1 MQHCGKEGGRMRRRL
16 TANLGLKILAFFS
29 AVLMWFVVV
38 NIDDPVTDKTYNG
51 IPVSVI
57 NEEVVTTTNRTY
69 QIVDNTQEVMVTV
82 SANRSVLN
90 KIRSED
96 IVAVADMKELSLGTQ
111 IPIEVSIPGY
121 KYEKVYSSPGNLQV
135 KIEDEAKNN
144 FPITPS
150 TIGTVREGYVLGDLK
165 PNPEKVT
172 LRGPKSVIDSIS
184 KVVAEANVSGLSE
197 NADIEGRLILYDA
210 NNNVIDQTL
219 LANNLGKD
227 GVSVRVTL
235 HQIRSVPVKPD
246 TSMLTP
252 AEGCKVGSVNVEPR
266 EVRVTGEEDDLD
278 KLEEIE
284 IPAEELDISDLSERT
299 ERIIDISSYLPDG
312 VSLVEENAR
321 SVVVTIQIEQ
331 PGVKYYEV
339 STSSITVNNL
349 SEDLELSYGA
359 VDLEIQVR
367 GPAETL
373 KVFTVAKKV
382 SIDLKNYQT
391 PGIYLVPVAVE
402 LPEGCSLVDS
412 EEVEIILEKIT
423 EDEQVE

>member
-1 MQHCGKEGGRMRRRL
+1 MRRRL

-29 AVLMWFVVV
+29 AVFMWLVVV
-38 NIDDPVTDKTYNG
+38 NIDDPVTEKTYTG

-96 IVAVADMKELSLGTQ
+96 IIAVADMKELSLGTQ
-111 IPIEVSIPGY
+111 IPIEVSIPRY
-121 KYEKVYSSPGNLQV
+121 KYEKVYTSPVNLQV

-184 KVVAEANVSGLSE
+184 RVVAEANVSGLSE
-197 NADIEGRLILYDA
+197 NADIEGRLILYDV

-246 TSMLTP
+246 SSMIT
-252 AEGCKVGSVNVEPR
+252 AATGCKVSNVMVEPK
-266 EVRVTGEEDDLD
+266 EVRVTGEEEDLD
-278 KLEEIE
+278 KLDEIE
-284 IPAEELDISDLSERT
+284 IPAEDLAISDLTERT
-299 ERIIDISSYLPDG
+299 ERMVDISSYLPEG
-312 VSLVEENAR
+312 VTLVDENAG
-321 SVVVTIQIEQ
+321 SVVVTILIEQ
-331 PGVKYYEV
+331 PGVKNYEV

-349 SEDLELSYGA
+349 AEDLELSYGS
-359 VDLEIQVR
+359 VDLEIQIR
-367 GPAETL
+367 GPEEIL
-373 KVFTVAKKV
+373 KVFTVAKRV
-382 SIDLKNYQT
+382 SIDLKIYQS
-391 PGIYLVPVAVE
+391 PGTYLVPVTVE
-402 LPEGCSLVDS
+402 LPDGCTLVDS
-412 EEVEIILEKIT
+412 DEVEIILEKKT
-423 EDEQVE
+423 EYDQEE

>member
-1 MQHCGKEGGRMRRRL
+1 M
-16 TANLGLKILAFFS
+16 
-29 AVLMWFVVV
+29 
-38 NIDDPVTDKTYNG
+38 
-51 IPVSVI
+51 
-57 NEEVVTTTNRTY
+57 
-69 QIVDNTQEVMVTV
+69 
-82 SANRSVLN
+82 
-90 KIRSED
+90 
-96 IVAVADMKELSLGTQ
+96 
-111 IPIEVSIPGY
+111 
-121 KYEKVYSSPGNLQV
+121 
-135 KIEDEAKNN
+135 
-144 FPITPS
+144 
-150 TIGTVREGYVLGDLK
+150 
-165 PNPEKVT
+165 
-172 LRGPKSVIDSIS
+172 
-184 KVVAEANVSGLSE
+184 
-197 NADIEGRLILYDA
+197 
-210 NNNVIDQTL
+210 
-219 LANNLGKD
+219 
-227 GVSVRVTL
+227 
-235 HQIRSVPVKPD
+235 
-246 TSMLTP
+246 
-252 AEGCKVGSVNVEPR
+252 EPR

-423 EDEQVE
+423 EDDQVE

>member
-1 MQHCGKEGGRMRRRL
+1 LQRCGKEGGRMKRRL
-16 TANLGLKILAFFS
+16 TANLGLKVLAFFS
-29 AVLMWFVVV
+29 AVLMWFLVV
-38 NIDDPVTDKTYNG
+38 NIDDPVTEKTYTG

-69 QIVDNTQEVMVTV
+69 QIVDNTQEVTVTV

-90 KIRSED
+90 KIRAED
-96 IVAVADMKELSLGTQ
+96 IVAIADMKELSLGTQ
-111 IPIEVSIPGY
+111 IPIDVSIPGY
-121 KYEKVYSSPGNLQV
+121 KYEKVFSSPGNLQV

-144 FPITPS
+144 FPITPA
-150 TIGTVREGYVLGDLK
+150 TIGTVREGYVLGEIK

-184 KVVAEANVSGLSE
+184 RVVAEANVSGLSE
-197 NADIEGRLILYDA
+197 NSDIEGRLILYDA

-235 HQIRSVPVKPD
+235 HQIRSVSVKPD
-246 TSMLTP
+246 TSMIT
-252 AEGCKVGSVNVEPR
+252 AAAGCKVSAVNIEPR
-266 EVRVTGEEDDLD
+266 EVRVTGKEEDLD
-278 KLEEIE
+278 KLDAIE
-284 IPAEELDISDLSERT
+284 IPAEDLTISDLSERT
-299 ERIIDISSYLPDG
+299 ERIIDISPYLPDG
-312 VSLVEENAR
+312 VSLVEENAS
-321 SVVVTIQIEQ
+321 SVVMTILIEQ
-331 PGVKYYEV
+331 PGVKNYEV

-349 SEDLELSYGA
+349 AENLELSYGA
-359 VDLEIQVR
+359 VDLEIQVK
-367 GPAETL
+367 GPAEVL

-402 LPEGCSLVDS
+402 LPDGCTLLDT
-412 EEVEIILEKIT
+412 EEVEIILEKKT
-423 EDEQVE
+423 EDDQEE

>member
-1 MQHCGKEGGRMRRRL
+1 MRRRL

-29 AVLMWFVVV
+29 AVLMWLVVV
-38 NIDDPVTDKTYNG
+38 NIDDPVTEKTYTG

-57 NEEVVTTTNRTY
+57 NEEIVTTTNRTY
-69 QIVDNTQEVMVTV
+69 QIVDNTQEVVVTV

-121 KYEKVYSSPGNLQV
+121 KYERAFTTPGNLQV

-150 TIGTVREGYVLGDLK
+150 TIGTVREGYVLGELK
-165 PNPEKVT
+165 SNPEKVT

-184 KVVAEANVSGLSE
+184 RVVAEANVSGLSE
-197 NADIEGRLILYDA
+197 NSDIEGRLILYDA

-246 TSMLTP
+246 TSMITAAP
-252 AEGCKVGSVNVEPR
+252 GCKVSAVNVEPR
-266 EVRVTGEEDDLD
+266 EVRVTGKEEDLD
-278 KLEEIE
+278 KLDEIE
-284 IPAEELDISDLSERT
+284 IPEEDLTISDLSERT
-299 ERIIDISSYLPDG
+299 ERMVDISPYLPDG
-312 VSLVEENAR
+312 VTLVDENAG
-321 SVVVTIQIEQ
+321 SVVITILIEQ
-331 PGVKYYEV
+331 PGVKNYEV
-339 STSSITVNNL
+339 STSSITVKNL
-349 SEDLELSYGA
+349 ADDLEISYGA
-359 VDLEIQVR
+359 VDLEIQVK
-367 GPAETL
+367 GPAEAL

-382 SIDLKNYQT
+382 SIDLKNYKN
-391 PGIYLVPVAVE
+391 PGTYLVPVAVE
-402 LPEGCSLVDS
+402 LPDGCTLVDS
-412 EEVEIILEKIT
+412 EEVEIILEQKT
-423 EDEQVE
+423 EDDQVE

>member
-1 MQHCGKEGGRMRRRL
+1 MRRRL
-16 TANLGLKILAFFS
+16 TANLGLKVLAFFS

-38 NIDDPVTDKTYNG
+38 NIDDPVTDKTYTG

-121 KYEKVYSSPGNLQV
+121 KYEKAYSSPVNLQV

-184 KVVAEANVSGLSE
+184 RVVAEANVSGLSE

-246 TSMLTP
+246 TSMIT
-252 AEGCKVGSVNVEPR
+252 AATGCKVSSVTVEPR
-266 EVRVTGEEDDLD
+266 EVRVTGEEEDLD
-278 KLEEIE
+278 KLDEIE
-284 IPAEELDISDLSERT
+284 IPAEDLTISDLSERT
-299 ERIIDISSYLPDG
+299 EKIIDISAYLPDG
-312 VSLVEENAR
+312 VTLVEENAR
-321 SVVVTIQIEQ
+321 SVVLTIQIEQ
-331 PGVKYYEV
+331 PGVKNYEV
-339 STSSITVNNL
+339 STSSIH
-349 SEDLELSYGA
+349 EP
-359 VDLEIQVR
+359 VR
-367 GPAETL
+367 
-373 KVFTVAKKV
+373 
-382 SIDLKNYQT
+382 
-391 PGIYLVPVAVE
+391 
-402 LPEGCSLVDS
+402 
-412 EEVEIILEKIT
+412 
-423 EDEQVE
+423 